1 MEAYQNAAFSPE
13 ERAKDL
19 LGRMTLKEKVGQLN
33 QRLYGFR
40 IYERQGEEFTL
51 TDEFKEEVE
60 RMGGLGVLYGLYR
73 ADPWADKDEKTG
85 IVPELSAKAY
95 NMVQHY
101 VMEHS
106 RLGIPMMMSSEC
118 PHGHQALGGGL
129 LPVNL
134 AAGATFDPALLSKGY
149 KACGKQLK
157 SGHVE
162 LALMSALDM
171 ARDPRWGRSEE
182 CYSED
187 PCLAAAMAKAAVTG
201 MQSTG
206 VGSVAKHF
214 CAQGETTGG
223 VNASAARIGERELRE
238 IHFPSAK
245 ACCEAGVEGIMAAY
259 NEIDGVYC
267 HRNAWLLRDVLR
279 GEMGFDGIVMADGL
293 AVDFLKNTEGDTLH
307 AAVAARK
314 AGVDVSLWDEA
325 FGRLGEA
332 VDQGLLEE
340 SQIDEAV
347 LRVLKLKF
355 EKGLFEHPYMEEN
368 MLSPEEAGIPEVSLA
383 LARESAVLLKNEKT
397 VLPLAK
403 KYKKVAVIGYHA
415 ADRYCMLGDYTPPV
429 PESEC
434 VTVLQG
440 MKQEAPDGV
449 KVSYAMGSGFSEAD
463 EHEKA
468 KAMALAEES
477 DVIVAVVGGSSSRF
491 GGAVF
496 DANGAASKGT
506 GSRSM
511 DCGEG
516 MDTAKVHIP
525 AAQEELIAALARL
538 GKPLVT
544 VVIAGRAYCI
554 EKIENASDA
563 VLYAFYPGPVGGKAV
578 AELLYGSS
586 NPSGRLPVSMPR
598 HVGQLPVCYNYRT
611 SVAPAYCDMT
621 SQPLHTFGE
630 GRSYTT
636 FTGSDVSVTKE
647 ENGISVSFTV
657 ENTGN
662 MAGTSVPCLYVRKR
676 SGGVVARIKELK
688 AFTRIALAP
697 GEKKEAVFH
706 LTKEE
711 LNFVQIPGKPEVIC
725 HEYELMLEDGAEKW
739 WTGNVTEM

>member
-1 MEAYQNAAFSPE
+1 MEAYQNAALSPE

-19 LGRMTLKEKVGQLN
+19 LGKMTLQEKVGQLN

-51 TDEFKEEVE
+51 TEEFKEEVE

-85 IVPELSAKAY
+85 IVLELSAKAY
-95 NMVQHY
+95 NIVQKY
-101 VMEHS
+101 VIDHS
-106 RLGIPMMMSSEC
+106 RLGIPMMMSTEC

-134 AAGATFDPALLSKGY
+134 AAGATFDPELLSEGY

-157 SGHVE
+157 SGHVD

-187 PCLAAAMAKAAVTG
+187 PCLAASMAKAAVTG

-307 AAVAARK
+307 AGVAARK

-325 FGRLGEA
+325 FSRLGEA
-332 VDQGLLEE
+332 VEQGLLDE
-340 SQIDEAV
+340 SEIDESV
-347 LRVLKLKF
+347 LKVLKLKF

-368 MLSPEEAGIPEVSLA
+368 MLTPEEAGIPEVSLS
-383 LARESAVLLKNEKT
+383 LARESAVLLKNEES

-440 MKQEAPDGV
+440 MKQEAPEGV
-449 KVSYAMGSGFSEAD
+449 EVSYAMGSEFSEAD
-463 EHEKA
+463 EDEKA
-468 KAMALAEES
+468 KALALAARERCDRSCCRRFFFPFRRSCVRCKRCSIQGNRQPFDGLRRGNGHRKGSHPGSTGRTGCRACPPWQADGNRCDRRKSILHRGYRKCFECPSVCVLSGSDGRQGRCRDALRNHES
-477 DVIVAVVGGSSSRF
+477 VRPSPGIH
-491 GGAVF
+491 
-496 DANGAASKGT
+496 AAPR
-506 GSRSM
+506 RS
-511 DCGEG
+511 DSGVLQLPYLRRSGILRYDE
-516 MDTAKVHIP
+516 P
-525 AAQEELIAALARL
+525 AAA
-538 GKPLVT
+538 
-544 VVIAGRAYCI
+544 
-554 EKIENASDA
+554 
-563 VLYAFYPGPVGGKAV
+563 
-578 AELLYGSS
+578 
-586 NPSGRLPVSMPR
+586 
-598 HVGQLPVCYNYRT
+598 
-611 SVAPAYCDMT
+611 
-621 SQPLHTFGE
+621 
-630 GRSYTT
+630 
-636 FTGSDVSVTKE
+636 
-647 ENGISVSFTV
+647 
-657 ENTGN
+657 
-662 MAGTSVPCLYVRKR
+662 YVR
-676 SGGVVARIKELK
+676 
-688 AFTRIALAP
+688 
-697 GEKKEAVFH
+697 
-706 LTKEE
+706 
-711 LNFVQIPGKPEVIC
+711 
-725 HEYELMLEDGAEKW
+725 
-739 WTGNVTEM
+739 

>member
-1 MEAYQNAAFSPE
+1 MEAYQNAALSPE

-19 LGRMTLKEKVGQLN
+19 LGKMTLQEKVGQLN

-51 TDEFKEEVE
+51 TEEFKEEVE

-85 IVPELSAKAY
+85 IVLELSAKAY
-95 NMVQHY
+95 NIVQKY
-101 VMEHS
+101 VIDHS
-106 RLGIPMMMSSEC
+106 RLGIPMMMSTEC

-134 AAGATFDPALLSKGY
+134 AAGATFDPELLSEGY

-157 SGHVE
+157 SGHVD

-187 PCLAAAMAKAAVTG
+187 PCLAASMAKAAVTG

-307 AAVAARK
+307 AGVAARK

-325 FGRLGEA
+325 FSRLGEA
-332 VDQGLLEE
+332 VEQGLLDE
-340 SQIDEAV
+340 SEIDESV
-347 LRVLKLKF
+347 LKVLKLKF

-368 MLSPEEAGIPEVSLA
+368 MLTPEEAGIPEVSLS
-383 LARESAVLLKNEKT
+383 LARESAVLLKNEES

-403 KYKKVAVIGYHA
+403 KYKKVAVIGYHV

-440 MKQEAPDGV
+440 MKQEAPEGVEERCDRSCCRRFFFPFRRSCVRCKRCSIQGNRQPFDGLRRGNGHR
-449 KVSYAMGSGFSEAD
+449 KGSHPGSTGRTGCRACPPWQAD
-463 EHEKA
+463 GNRCDRRKSILHRGYRKCFECPSVCVLSGSDGRQGRCRDALRNHESVRPSPGIHA
-468 KAMALAEES
+468 APRRS
-477 DVIVAVVGGSSSRF
+477 DSGVLQLPYLR
-491 GGAVF
+491 
-496 DANGAASKGT
+496 
-506 GSRSM
+506 RSGILRY
-511 DCGEG
+511 DE
-516 MDTAKVHIP
+516 P
-525 AAQEELIAALARL
+525 AAA
-538 GKPLVT
+538 
-544 VVIAGRAYCI
+544 
-554 EKIENASDA
+554 
-563 VLYAFYPGPVGGKAV
+563 
-578 AELLYGSS
+578 
-586 NPSGRLPVSMPR
+586 
-598 HVGQLPVCYNYRT
+598 
-611 SVAPAYCDMT
+611 
-621 SQPLHTFGE
+621 
-630 GRSYTT
+630 
-636 FTGSDVSVTKE
+636 
-647 ENGISVSFTV
+647 
-657 ENTGN
+657 
-662 MAGTSVPCLYVRKR
+662 YVR
-676 SGGVVARIKELK
+676 
-688 AFTRIALAP
+688 
-697 GEKKEAVFH
+697 
-706 LTKEE
+706 
-711 LNFVQIPGKPEVIC
+711 
-725 HEYELMLEDGAEKW
+725 
-739 WTGNVTEM
+739 

>member
-1 MEAYQNAAFSPE
+1 MEVYQNAALSPE

-19 LGRMTLKEKVGQLN
+19 LGKMTLQEKVGQLN

-40 IYERQGEEFTL
+40 IYEREDEKFTL
-51 TDEFKEEVE
+51 TEEFKEEVN
-60 RMGGLGVLYGLYR
+60 RMGGLGTLYGLYR

-85 IVPELSAKAY
+85 IVLELSAKAY
-95 NMVQHY
+95 NMVQKY
-101 VMEHS
+101 VIEHS
-106 RLGIPMMMSSEC
+106 RLGIPMMMSTEC

-134 AAGATFDPALLSKGY
+134 AAGATFDPELLLEGY
-149 KACGKQLK
+149 RACGKQLK

-162 LALMSALDM
+162 LALMSALDV

-238 IHFPSAK
+238 IHFPPAK

-307 AAVAARK
+307 AAVAARS

-332 VDQGLLEE
+332 VEKGLLDE

-383 LARESAVLLKNEKT
+383 LARESAVLLKNEET

-415 ADRYCMLGDYTPPV
+415 ADRYCMLGDYTP
-429 PESEC
+429 
-434 VTVLQG
+434 
-440 MKQEAPDGV
+440 
-449 KVSYAMGSGFSEAD
+449 
-463 EHEKA
+463 
-468 KAMALAEES
+468 
-477 DVIVAVVGGSSSRF
+477 RF
-491 GGAVF
+491 R
-496 DANGAASKGT
+496 KT
-506 GSRSM
+506 
-511 DCGEG
+511 
-516 MDTAKVHIP
+516 
-525 AAQEELIAALARL
+525 
-538 GKPLVT
+538 
-544 VVIAGRAYCI
+544 
-554 EKIENASDA
+554 NASQ
-563 VLYAFYPGPVGGKAV
+563 FCR
-578 AELLYGSS
+578 E
-586 NPSGRLPVSMPR
+586 
-598 HVGQLPVCYNYRT
+598 
-611 SVAPAYCDMT
+611 
-621 SQPLHTFGE
+621 
-630 GRSYTT
+630 
-636 FTGSDVSVTKE
+636 
-647 ENGISVSFTV
+647 
-657 ENTGN
+657 
-662 MAGTSVPCLYVRKR
+662 
-676 SGGVVARIKELK
+676 
-688 AFTRIALAP
+688 
-697 GEKKEAVFH
+697 
-706 LTKEE
+706 
-711 LNFVQIPGKPEVIC
+711 
-725 HEYELMLEDGAEKW
+725 
-739 WTGNVTEM
+739 